1 MGIAARVVVAIVEE
15 LDDGRTVAATVAGE
29 DLPPGLAH
37 LQQLLLDAILRQVA
51 ADQHRVAF
59 PPVEVAQRRLEM
71 NGRVLRQ
78 VEMDVRQ
85 QAHAEVR
92 LLLHAFDSLGA
103 GQTERRPQSQKRL
116 ARQRQRIFTWFH
128 IVKASIRQPPAMS
141 CR

>member
-15 LDDGRTVAATVAGE
+15 LDDGRTVAAQISGE
-29 DLPPGLAH
+29 DFPPGLAH

-51 ADQHRVAF
+51 ANQHRVAF

-85 QAHAEVR
+85 QTDAEVR
-92 LLLHAFDSLGA
+92 LLHAFAGLGA
-103 GQTERRPQSQKRL
+103 GQTERRSQSQKRL
-116 ARQRQRIFTWFH
+116 ARQRQRIFT
-128 IVKASIRQPPAMS
+128 R
-141 CR
+141 